1 MYGIVISLVLLFPW
15 ALVALATVGHLRS
28 RRVPFQLDALN
39 LTSVPDANGRD
50 CAERQSRHNYGKRI
64 SESVIARSGA
74 TKQSRRDPG
83 NRSEIATLPLVA
95 RNDKVTTFNALA
107 LVGTVRAGLVVI
119 DRCSKPANHH
129 R

>member
-50 CAERQSRHNYGKRI
+50 CAERQSRHNQLERYEQDWLLSI
-64 SESVIARSGA
+64 DA
-74 TKQSRRDPG
+74 P
-83 NRSEIATLPLVA
+83 NPP
-95 RNDKVTTFNALA
+95 TTT
-107 LVGTVRAGLVVI
+107 VDRHCPRCYHKSVRAYFLV
-119 DRCSKPANHH
+119 
-129 R
+129 

>member
-1 MYGIVISLVLLFPW
+1 MYGIVISLDLLFPW

-39 LTSVPDANGRD
+39 LTGAPYASARDRAEPQGR
-50 CAERQSRHNYGKRI
+50 HKYGKRI

-95 RNDKVTTFNALA
+95 RNDNVSAFNAFAIVLPA
-107 LVGTVRAGLVVI
+107 L
-119 DRCSKPANHH
+119 
-129 R
+129 